1 MRETP
6 IRPVPRRGAVGPS
19 LGTRLLGLML
29 AFILGATASGA
40 GFLVAWGATL

>member
-6 IRPVPRRGAVGPS
+6 IRPIRRSAVGPS

-29 AFILGATASGA
+29 AFLLGATASGA
-40 GFLVAWGATL
+40 GFLVAWGAL